1 MAERILHLCFSVHV
15 LYMVQDVPSVCDHGL
30 LLSLSVS
37 RNAQPCFYMCVFA
50 PLCVA
55 AQWHASGLLPPFHPI
70 SRAQLLPVSAVTLAT
85 GLEETKSNSNL
96 KNLLIKASLVEFDS
110 T

>member
-1 MAERILHLCFSVHV
+1 MLFVR
-15 LYMVQDVPSVCDHGL
+15 YHGFQV
-30 LLSLSVS
+30 SLSMS
-37 RNAQPCFYMCVFA
+37 KNAFYRRVFT

-55 AQWHASGLLPPFHPI
+55 VQWHASGLMPPFHPI
-70 SRAQLLPVSAVTLAT
+70 SRAQPLPVSALTLVT

>member
-1 MAERILHLCFSVHV
+1 MQEVLFVCYRGLQVSLSTSSDAER
-15 LYMVQDVPSVCDHGL
+15 
-30 LLSLSVS
+30 
-37 RNAQPCFYMCVFA
+37 CFYMCVFA
-50 PLCVA
+50 PLRVA

-70 SRAQLLPVSAVTLAT
+70 SRAQPLPVSALTLAT

>member
-1 MAERILHLCFSVHV
+1 MMQNV
-15 LYMVQDVPSVCDHGL
+15 LFVCCHGL
-30 LLSLSVS
+30 QVLLSMS
-37 RNAQPCFYMCVFA
+37 RNAQRCFYMCVLA
-50 PLCVA
+50 V
-55 AQWHASGLLPPFHPI
+55 QWHASGLLPPFHPI
-70 SRAQLLPVSAVTLAT
+70 SRAQPLPVSALTLAT

>member
-1 MAERILHLCFSVHV
+1 MRG
-15 LYMVQDVPSVCDHGL
+15 VPFVWYRAFQV
-30 LLSLSVS
+30 SLSMS
-37 RNAQPCFYMCVFA
+37 KNAQQCFYMRVFA
-50 PLCVA
+50 PFSVA
-55 AQWHASGLLPPFHPI
+55 VQWLASGLMPPFHPI
-70 SRAQLLPVSAVTLAT
+70 SRAQPLPVSALTLAT